1 MQDQAPGILPAL
13 PEIFLGCSAMLLLLF
28 GVFRGDGATRLIS
41 WLSVA
46 ALVVTGAGVAILTPA
61 GGHHLLFSGLFVA
74 DSFAV
79 FAKVLVLAASAVA
92 IIMAVGY
99 NEHEGIARFEFPI
112 LCMLATLG
120 MMMMISAND
129 LISLYLGLELQ
140 SLALYVVAAFRR
152 DSIKS
157 TEAGLKYFVLG
168 ALSSGMLLYGASMI
182 YGFAGST
189 GFAALATHFQAAG
202 AATIGVIVGIV
213 FIVAGLAFKVAAFP
227 FHMWTPDVYE
237 GAPTPVTAFFA
248 SAPKFA
254 AMALFLR
261 VMASPFDDLTAA
273 WQQIIWFLS
282 VGSMLLGSFAAIRQ
296 RNIKRLLAYSAI
308 GQIGFALVGLA
319 AGTPDGIRSVLVYM
333 AIYIVMTIGAFCV
346 VLCMKR
352 HGRMVEDIG
361 DLAGLAKTHPM
372 MALAM
377 GIFMFS
383 MAGIPPLA
391 GFFAKLYV
399 FLAAIEAGM
408 VALAVIG
415 VLTSVVAAYYYL
427 NIVKIMYFDDTGEV
441 LDRGIGRDMAAIQAV
456 TGGLIALF
464 FLYPG
469 PLISGAEAAVKSLAG
484 G

>member
-1 MQDQAPGILPAL
+1 
-13 PEIFLGCSAMLLLLF
+13 
-28 GVFRGDGATRLIS
+28 
-41 WLSVA
+41 
-46 ALVVTGAGVAILTPA
+46 
-61 GGHHLLFSGLFVA
+61 
-74 DSFAV
+74 
-79 FAKVLVLAASAVA
+79 
-92 IIMAVGY
+92 
-99 NEHEGIARFEFPI
+99 
-112 LCMLATLG
+112 
-120 MMMMISAND
+120 
-129 LISLYLGLELQ
+129 
-140 SLALYVVAAFRR
+140 
-152 DSIKS
+152 
-157 TEAGLKYFVLG
+157 
-168 ALSSGMLLYGASMI
+168 
-182 YGFAGST
+182 
-189 GFAALATHFQAAG
+189 
-202 AATIGVIVGIV
+202 
-213 FIVAGLAFKVAAFP
+213 
-227 FHMWTPDVYE
+227 MWTPDVYE

-282 VGSMLLGSFAAIRQ
+282 VGSMLLGSLAAIRQ

-319 AGTPDGIRSVLVYM
+319 AGTPDGVRGVLIYM

-415 VLTSVVAAYYYL
+415 VLTSVIAAYYYL
-427 NIVKIMYFDDTGEV
+427 NIVKIMYFDDAGEV
-441 LDRGIGRDMAAIQAV
+441 LDRGIGREMAAIQVV

-469 PLISGAEAAVKSLAG
+469 PLLSGAEAAVKSLG
-484 G
+484 GG